1 MRSFAVLFFALLIAA
16 GSLTAQTIWKSD
28 KAHSRVEF
36 AVTHMLVSEVT
47 GRFTDFEA
55 TLEQGTEDFSSS
67 KVQATIKVPSVT
79 TDNEYRDKHLRSDD
93 FFNADSFPTMTF
105 KSTKFEKTGKDTYLI
120 GGNLTMRD
128 VTKPITL
135 VAILKGRY
143 SDSKGTSKIGFK
155 ATTTIDRFEFGT
167 KWNKVLETGGLVVSK
182 DVDIKLLFEFNKEVP
197 EAKK

>member
-1 MRSFAVLFFALLIAA
+1 MRSFAILFFALLIAA

-36 AVTHMLVSEVT
+36 TVTHMLVSEVT

-55 TLEQGTEDFSSS
+55 TLEQGTEDFSGS

-143 SDSKGTSKIGFK
+143 NDSKGTSKIGFK

-167 KWNKVLETGGLVVSK
+167 KWNKALETGGLIVSK